1 MKTNKYINTDGNSA
15 VANVAYGFSEVA
27 AIYPITPSSDMGERA
42 DGWSAEGRKNIFGE
56 RVDVVQM
63 QSEAGA
69 AGAIHGAVSGGALA
83 TTFTA
88 SQGLMLMVPIMFK
101 MAGELQPV
109 VFHVSARSLACQALS
124 IFGDHSDV
132 MATRGTGFAMLASSD
147 VQEAQDMAVIAH
159 LSTLESKIPFLHFFD
174 GFRTSHSIQKIV
186 PIEYADMLSML
197 DMKYVEEFRAMAL
210 KPEAPMCKVGA
221 QNPDV
226 YFQGRET
233 VNKYYDACPAI
244 VKGFSKHGLPRTWL
258 RARSM
263 SSTHVLPWY
272 SPGLKGRTHPGSNFR

>member
-88 SQGLMLMVPIMFK
+88 SQGLMLMVPIMF
-101 MAGELQPV
+101 
-109 VFHVSARSLACQALS
+109 
-124 IFGDHSDV
+124 
-132 MATRGTGFAMLASSD
+132 GTWPL
-147 VQEAQDMAVIAH
+147 
-159 LSTLESKIPFLHFFD
+159 
-174 GFRTSHSIQKIV
+174 
-186 PIEYADMLSML
+186 
-197 DMKYVEEFRAMAL
+197 
-210 KPEAPMCKVGA
+210 
-221 QNPDV
+221 
-226 YFQGRET
+226 
-233 VNKYYDACPAI
+233 
-244 VKGFSKHGLPRTWL
+244 
-258 RARSM
+258 
-263 SSTHVLPWY
+263 
-272 SPGLKGRTHPGSNFR
+272 